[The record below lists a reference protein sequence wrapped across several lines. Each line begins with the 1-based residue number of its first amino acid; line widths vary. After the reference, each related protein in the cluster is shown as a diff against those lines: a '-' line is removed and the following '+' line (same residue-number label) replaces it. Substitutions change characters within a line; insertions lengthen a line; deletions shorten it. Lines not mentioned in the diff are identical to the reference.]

1 MTSTM
6 NFLNEPASSIDY
18 SPTALARNVTLVLE
32 EKELANA
39 SSHQM
44 ERFLRVWCEKD
55 EHSPN
60 ITSVTIVLRPS
71 VNKAQE
77 IHMTGIQLFLKQFRN
92 IRVGVPTTIYMDS
105 WSDMS
110 GLVRREYANEPV
122 LILRTHS
129 VADSVKETS
138 CII

>member
-1 MTSTM
+1 MDFS
-6 NFLNEPASSIDY
+6 NEPTSSIDF
-18 SPTALARNVTLVLE
+18 SPTAQARNVTLVLE

-44 ERFLRVWCEKD
+44 ERFFRVWCELD
-55 EHSPN
+55 EHAPN
-60 ITSVTIVLRPS
+60 ITSVTVVLRPS

-77 IHMTGIQLFLKQFRN
+77 IHMTGIQTFLKYFRT

-105 WSDMS
+105 WSDMYDQ
-110 GLVRREYANEPV
+110 VRREYANEPV

-129 VADSVKETS
+129 VTDSVKNTP
-138 CII
+138 CVI

>member
-1 MTSTM
+1 MD
-6 NFLNEPASSIDY
+6 FRNEPTSSIDF
-18 SPTALARNVTLVLE
+18 SPTAQARNVTLVLE

-55 EHSPN
+55 EHAPN
-60 ITSVTIVLRPS
+60 ITSVTVVLRPS
-71 VNKAQE
+71 VNKAQD
-77 IHMTGIQLFLKQFRN
+77 IHMTGIQTFLKYFKT

-105 WSDMS
+105 WSDMYDQ
-110 GLVRREYANEPV
+110 VRREYANEPV

-138 CII
+138 CVI